1 MFTIEYSSQAI
12 DDLRWFK
19 RHEQATIVDGIE
31 QHLSYEPHIETR
43 NRKPLRSNVIADWE
57 LRLGEFRVLYTVNV
71 QVQIV
76 EIQRVA
82 EKRRNAFFFRGRKED
97 L

>member
-1 MFTIEYSSQAI
+1 MCVARPFTGWACGT
-12 DDLRWFK
+12 RVVH
-19 RHEQATIVDGIE
+19 RATIVDGIE
-31 QHLSYEPHIETR
+31 QHLSYEPQIETR
-43 NRKPLRSNVIADWE
+43 NRKPLRSNAIADWE
-57 LRLGEFRVLYTVNV
+57 LRLGEFRVLYTVDV